1 MAWLERGGGALV
13 GEAWGGL
20 GRGGV
25 RREARRRGWS
35 VAVAMR
41 A

>member
-1 MAWLERGGGALV
+1 VAWLERGGGALV

-25 RREARRRGWS
+25 ARRRGWS